1 MAGVEGLEPPNARI
15 KTLCLTNLATP
26 QSGTLTIA
34 WFSQPALFYC
44 IFLFLVSCFLFLV
57 SRCRF
62 VGISAWIA
70 YLPLLFTD
78 SKALQLTV
86 PLTLLPKLLPES
98 IPKILSAS
106 AILP

>member
-44 IFLFLVSCFLFLV
+44 ILMFLVSCFLFLV
-57 SRCRF
+57 ADCL
-62 VGISAWIA
+62 GISAWVA
-70 YLPLLFTD
+70 HLPLLFND
-78 SKALQLTV
+78 SKVLQLTV
-86 PLTLLPKLLPES
+86 PLTLLPES
-98 IPKILSAS
+98 ILKILPSS